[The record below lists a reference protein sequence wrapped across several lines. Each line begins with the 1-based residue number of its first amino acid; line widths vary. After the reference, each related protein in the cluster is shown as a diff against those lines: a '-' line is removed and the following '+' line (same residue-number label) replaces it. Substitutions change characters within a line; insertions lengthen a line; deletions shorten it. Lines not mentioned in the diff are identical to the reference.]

1 MNRSSKLPIEIARFI
16 GYSALIADEIGE
28 SPASVFSFDR
38 GSERF
43 FLKTSAATF
52 APTTY
57 SVLREARVLQWLDG
71 RLDVPE
77 VVVVAD
83 TDQSEFMITR
93 CVLGEPIGNRLHNP
107 AVALELFREAL
118 RQLQA
123 VSIADCPFDS
133 SATVRLTE
141 LQYLLAHDLHAKEHD
156 LNQWPNLNTPELL
169 MSHLRAKM
177 PNEQPVFSH
186 GDLCDANVFV
196 DAKDQL
202 HFIDL
207 GRGGIAD
214 RWLDIAFIHRN
225 LSEDISQNAA
235 EIFLEGLGECDEP
248 ARREFF
254 EQLDE
259 LF

>member
-1 MNRSSKLPIEIARFI
+1 MNRSSHLPIEIARFI
-16 GYSALIADEIGE
+16 DDSALIADEIGE

-43 FLKTSAATF
+43 FLKTSAAVF

-71 RLDVPE
+71 RLNVPE

-83 TDQSEFMITR
+83 TDQGEFMITR
-93 CVLGEPIGNRLHNP
+93 CVPGEPIGNRLHNP

-133 SATVRLTE
+133 SASVRLSE
-141 LQYLLAHDLHAKEHD
+141 LEYLLAHNLHAEED
-156 LNQWPNLNTPELL
+156 LNPWPDLSTPEQLL
-169 MSHLRAKM
+169 AHLHATM

-196 DAKDQL
+196 DGKDQL

-225 LSEDISQNAA
+225 LREDISPDAA
-235 EIFLEGLGECDEP
+235 EIFLEGLGVRDEP
-248 ARREFF
+248 VKREFF

>member
-83 TDQSEFMITR
+83 NDMRLVDAIDAIPGLDAAAPGAGAETR
-93 CVLGEPIGNRLHNP
+93 VAGEPSR
-107 AVALELFREAL
+107 
-118 RQLQA
+118 
-123 VSIADCPFDS
+123 
-133 SATVRLTE
+133 
-141 LQYLLAHDLHAKEHD
+141 
-156 LNQWPNLNTPELL
+156 
-169 MSHLRAKM
+169 
-177 PNEQPVFSH
+177 
-186 GDLCDANVFV
+186 
-196 DAKDQL
+196 
-202 HFIDL
+202 
-207 GRGGIAD
+207 RG
-214 RWLDIAFIHRN
+214 
-225 LSEDISQNAA
+225 
-235 EIFLEGLGECDEP
+235 
-248 ARREFF
+248 
-254 EQLDE
+254 
-259 LF
+259 

>member
-1 MNRSSKLPIEIARFI
+1 MQRSSKLPMEIARFI
-16 GYSALIADEIGE
+16 GDCVLIADEIGE
-28 SPASVFSFDR
+28 SPASVFSFER
-38 GSERF
+38 GRERF
-43 FLKTSAATF
+43 FLKTSAVTF

-57 SVLREARVLQWLDG
+57 SVLREARILQWLDG
-71 RLDVPE
+71 RLSVPE

-83 TDQSEFMITR
+83 NDQGEFMISR
-93 CVLGEPIGNRLHNP
+93 CVPGEPIQHCLHNP
-107 AVALELFREAL
+107 SVALELFHGAL

-123 VSIADCPFDS
+123 VSIADCPFNS

-141 LQYLLAHDLHAKEHD
+141 LEYLLAHNLHAKEYD
-156 LNQWPNLNTPELL
+156 LNQWPNLNTPEQLL
-169 MSHLRAKM
+169 AHLHATIPK
-177 PNEQPVFSH
+177 EQPVFSH

-196 DAKDQL
+196 DTKDQL

-207 GRGGIAD
+207 ARGGIAD

-225 LSEDISQNAA
+225 LREDISENAA
-235 EIFLEGLGECDEP
+235 DIFLEGLGERDEP
-248 ARREFF
+248 MNREFF

>member
-1 MNRSSKLPIEIARFI
+1 MQRSSKFPIEIARFI
-16 GYSALIADEIGE
+16 GDSTLTADEIGE
-28 SPASVFSFDR
+28 SPANVFSFERD
-38 GSERF
+38 SERF
-43 FLKTSAATF
+43 FLKTSAVAF
-52 APTTY
+52 ASTTY

-71 RLDVPE
+71 RLNVPE
-77 VVVVAD
+77 VVVAAD
-83 TDQSEFMITR
+83 NDQGEFIITR
-93 CVLGEPIGNRLHNP
+93 CVPGEPIQNRLHNQT
-107 AVALELFREAL
+107 VALEMFHEAL

-123 VSIADCPFDS
+123 VSIVDCPFDS

-141 LQYLLAHDLHAKEHD
+141 LEYLIAHNLHAQEDLNPWPNLSTPEQLLAHLHA
-156 LNQWPNLNTPELL
+156 T
-169 MSHLRAKM
+169 M
-177 PNEQPVFSH
+177 PREQPVFSH

-196 DAKDQL
+196 DGNDQL

-225 LSEDISQNAA
+225 LSQDISQNAA
-235 EIFLEGLGECDEP
+235 DIFIEGLGVRDEP
-248 ARREFF
+248 VKREFF

>member
-1 MNRSSKLPIEIARFI
+1 MQRSNTLPTEIARFI
-16 GYSALIADEIGE
+16 GDCALTADEIGE
-28 SPASVFSFDR
+28 SPAEVFSFER

-43 FLKTSAATF
+43 FLKTSAVAF

-71 RLDVPE
+71 RLNVPE

-83 TDQSEFMITR
+83 NDQGEFMISR
-93 CVLGEPIGNRLHNP
+93 CVPGEPIQNRLHNQT
-107 AVALELFREAL
+107 VALELFHEAL
-118 RQLQA
+118 RQLQS
-123 VSIADCPFDS
+123 VSIVDCPFDS

-141 LQYLLAHDLHAKEHD
+141 LEYLIAHNLHAQEDLNPWPNLSTPEQLLAHLHA
-156 LNQWPNLNTPELL
+156 T
-169 MSHLRAKM
+169 M
-177 PNEQPVFSH
+177 PSEQPVFSH

-196 DAKDQL
+196 DANDQL

-207 GRGGIAD
+207 GRGGIAE

-225 LSEDISQNAA
+225 LCEDISQNAA
-235 EIFLEGLGECDEP
+235 KIFLEGLGECDEP